1 MWETQAEEKNI
12 ILKTE
17 NITIKWDLS
26 QILFEN

>member
-17 NITIKWDLS
+17 NITIKWGLS